1 MDDGWS
7 SAYGSDV
14 EFDAEAELDAMLNA
28 APAPAPA
35 PAPAR
40 YEAAPAR
47 PASPAPA
54 VAASASAA
62 SASAASA
69 APQPQSQQPERPQ
82 PQPQAAP
89 VVPAASGAEADFWF
103 QTVMALSES
112 EVIMALVRELALQ
125 SELIA
130 RTADEWQLRSA
141 NASLLQS
148 AARERLQAA
157 LVQAGHAVRLRI
169 ELGETVDT
177 PARRLAAAAAE
188 RQRQADATMTQDPFV
203 QAMLRD
209 FGGKIVPG
217 SIKPI

>member
-35 PAPAR
+35 PAR
-40 YEAAPAR
+40 YESAPAR

-54 VAASASAA
+54 VAASA
-62 SASAASA
+62 
-69 APQPQSQQPERPQ
+69 APQPQSQQPEQ
-82 PQPQAAP
+82 PEQPQAAP

>member
-28 APAPAPA
+28 APAPA
-35 PAPAR
+35 R
-40 YEAAPAR
+40 YESAPAR

-54 VAASASAA
+54 VAA

-82 PQPQAAP
+82 PQQQAAP
-89 VVPAASGAEADFWF
+89 VMPAASGAEADFWF

>member
-35 PAPAR
+35 PVPVPAR

-54 VAASASAA
+54 VAA

>member
-28 APAPAPA
+28 APAPV
-35 PAPAR
+35 PAR

-62 SASAASA
+62 SA

-82 PQPQAAP
+82 PQQQAAP
-89 VVPAASGAEADFWF
+89 VMPAASGAEADFWF

>member
-28 APAPAPA
+28 APA
-35 PAPAR
+35 R

-47 PASPAPA
+47 PASPAP
-54 VAASASAA
+54 VA
-62 SASAASA
+62 AASA
-69 APQPQSQQPERPQ
+69 APQPQSQQPE
-82 PQPQAAP
+82 QPQAAP
-89 VVPAASGAEADFWF
+89 VAPAASGAEADFWF

>member
-28 APAPAPA
+28 APAPA
-35 PAPAR
+35 R

-54 VAASASAA
+54 VAA

>member
-14 EFDAEAELDAMLNA
+14 EFDAEAELDAMMRA
-28 APAPAPA
+28 APAPAPI
-35 PAPAR
+35 R
-40 YEAAPAR
+40 YESAPAR

-54 VAASASAA
+54 ASASAA
-62 SASAASA
+62 SAV
-69 APQPQSQQPERPQ
+69 PQPPSRQSEPSPSQQ
-82 PQPQAAP
+82 AMP
-89 VVPAASGAEADFWF
+89 VVPAAPAAEADFWF

-112 EVIMALVRELALQ
+112 EAIIALVRELALQ

-130 RTADEWQLRSA
+130 RVGDEWQLRSA

-157 LVQAGHAVRLRI
+157 LVQAGYPVRLRI
-169 ELGETVDT
+169 ERGETIDT

-188 RQRQADATMTQDPFV
+188 RQRQAEATMTQDPFV
-203 QAMLRD
+203 QAMQRD

>member
-35 PAPAR
+35 R
-40 YEAAPAR
+40 YESAPAR

-54 VAASASAA
+54 VAA

-82 PQPQAAP
+82 PQQQAAP
-89 VVPAASGAEADFWF
+89 VMPAASGAEADFWF

>member
-1 MDDGWS
+1 M
-7 SAYGSDV
+7 
-14 EFDAEAELDAMLNA
+14 
-28 APAPAPA
+28 
-35 PAPAR
+35 
-40 YEAAPAR
+40 
-47 PASPAPA
+47 
-54 VAASASAA
+54 
-62 SASAASA
+62 
-69 APQPQSQQPERPQ
+69 
-82 PQPQAAP
+82 
-89 VVPAASGAEADFWF
+89 PAASGAEADFWF

-130 RTADEWQLRSA
+130 RTVDEWQLRSA

>member
-35 PAPAR
+35 PVPVPAR

-54 VAASASAA
+54 V
-62 SASAASA
+62 AASA

>member
-1 MDDGWS
+1 
-7 SAYGSDV
+7 
-14 EFDAEAELDAMLNA
+14 
-28 APAPAPA
+28 
-35 PAPAR
+35 
-40 YEAAPAR
+40 
-47 PASPAPA
+47 
-54 VAASASAA
+54 
-62 SASAASA
+62 
-69 APQPQSQQPERPQ
+69 
-82 PQPQAAP
+82 
-89 VVPAASGAEADFWF
+89 
-103 QTVMALSES
+103 MALSES

-141 NASLLQS
+141 NASLRQS

-177 PARRLAAAAAE
+177 PARRLAAAAE

>member
-35 PAPAR
+35 R
-40 YEAAPAR
+40 YESAPAR

-54 VAASASAA
+54 V
-62 SASAASA
+62 AASA

-82 PQPQAAP
+82 PQQQAAP
-89 VVPAASGAEADFWF
+89 VMPAASGAEADFWF

>member
-14 EFDAEAELDAMLNA
+14 EFDAEAELDAMMRA
-28 APAPAPA
+28 APAPI
-35 PAPAR
+35 R
-40 YEAAPAR
+40 YESAPAR

-54 VAASASAA
+54 ASASAA
-62 SASAASA
+62 SAV
-69 APQPQSQQPERPQ
+69 PQPSSRQPEPSPSQQ
-82 PQPQAAP
+82 AMP
-89 VVPAASGAEADFWF
+89 VVPAAPAAEADFWF

-112 EVIMALVRELALQ
+112 EAIIALVRELALQ

-130 RTADEWQLRSA
+130 RVGDEWQLRSA

-157 LVQAGHAVRLRI
+157 LVQAGYPVRLRI
-169 ELGETVDT
+169 ERGETIDT

-188 RQRQADATMTQDPFV
+188 RQRQAEATMTQDPFV
-203 QAMLRD
+203 QAMQRD

>member
-54 VAASASAA
+54 VA
-62 SASAASA
+62 SA

-82 PQPQAAP
+82 PQQQAAP
-89 VVPAASGAEADFWF
+89 VMPAAPGAEADFWF

>member
-35 PAPAR
+35 PAR

-54 VAASASAA
+54 V
-62 SASAASA
+62 ASA

-82 PQPQAAP
+82 PQQQAAP
-89 VVPAASGAEADFWF
+89 VMPAAPGAEADFWF

>member
-1 MDDGWS
+1 M
-7 SAYGSDV
+7 
-14 EFDAEAELDAMLNA
+14 
-28 APAPAPA
+28 
-35 PAPAR
+35 
-40 YEAAPAR
+40 
-47 PASPAPA
+47 
-54 VAASASAA
+54 
-62 SASAASA
+62 
-69 APQPQSQQPERPQ
+69 
-82 PQPQAAP
+82 P
-89 VVPAASGAEADFWF
+89 VVPAAPAAEADFWF

-112 EVIMALVRELALQ
+112 EAIIALVRELALQ